1 MLNKKN
7 RKKFHMYSA
16 NAISFATL
24 DLARYSEISTL
35 VHTNHVGALKALMYE
50 NRYLMEDLEPEEKFL
65 LTKKLSLISKEASY
79 IASRLKRFVKVNFI
93 NLHEYGLNESLGLIT
108 PLLEEGR
115 LARYIIASQSEMIND
130 QWANSAQIHASR
142 YDTKLDTKCLK
153 TNFDIYSYKSALSSL
168 APVDQD
174 TANLFFIGES
184 ALGNYLEPARIL
196 KNIYDSMHCGD
207 YLVISQDLYRPSTE
221 KFWVGN
227 YINYLAPQKNFA
239 VTKEFVNDL
248 SQDCPIEVTWE
259 EKNGFRGVKFRV
271 EIQEPIRFANVD
283 LQEKQK
289 VDIFRSTRFTEL
301 ELKKMIFKLDFRIVQ
316 ILYGDHMD
324 TALFVLQR
332 I

>member
-7 RKKFHMYSA
+7 RKRFHMYSA

-24 DLARYSEISTL
+24 DLARYSEIPNSI
-35 VHTNHVGALKALMYE
+35 HNDHVGLLKTLTYE
-50 NRYLMEDLEPEEKFL
+50 NRYLLEASEPEEKFL
-65 LTKKLSLISKEASY
+65 LTKKMGLVSKEAGY
-79 IASRLKRFVKVNFI
+79 IANRLKRFAKINFI
-93 NLHEYGLNESLGLIT
+93 NLHQIGLNESLGLIT
-108 PLLEEGR
+108 PLLEQGR
-115 LARYIIASQSEMIND
+115 LGRYIMAGESDMVND

-142 YDTKLDTKCLK
+142 YDIKLDTKCLK
-153 TNFDIYSYKSALSSL
+153 TNFDIYSYQSALSSL

-174 TANLFFIGES
+174 TANLFFLGES
-184 ALGNYLEPARIL
+184 TLGTYLSPARIL

-207 YLVISQDLYRPSTE
+207 YLVISQDLYRPGTE
-221 KFWVGN
+221 HFWVGN
-227 YINYLAPQKNFA
+227 YINYMAPQKNFTVA
-239 VTKEFVNDL
+239 KEFADDL
-248 SQDCPIEVTWE
+248 SRDCPIEVTWE

-289 VDIFRSTRFTEL
+289 VDFFRCTRFTEL

-316 ILYGDHMD
+316 ILYGDNMD
-324 TALFVLQR
+324 NALFVLQR

>member
-7 RKKFHMYSA
+7 RKRFHMYSA
-16 NAISFATL
+16 NAISFVTL
-24 DLARYSEISTL
+24 DLARYSEIPESI
-35 VHTNHVGALKALMYE
+35 HNDHVGALKALMYA
-50 NRYLMEDLEPEEKFL
+50 NRYLIDASEPQEKFL
-65 LTKKLSLISKEASY
+65 LTKKMSLISKEASY
-79 IASRLKRFVKVNFI
+79 VASRLKRFAKINLI
-93 NLHEYGLNESLGLIT
+93 NLHESGLNESLELIT
-108 PLLEEGR
+108 PLLEQGR
-115 LARYIIASQSEMIND
+115 LGRYVMAGQSDMIND

-142 YDTKLDTKCLK
+142 YNTKLETKCLK
-153 TNFDIYSYKSALSSL
+153 ANFDIYSYKSALSSL

-174 TANLFFIGES
+174 STNLFFMGES
-184 ALGNYLEPARIL
+184 SLGNYLEPARIL
-196 KNIYDSMHCGD
+196 KNIYDSMNCGD
-207 YLVISQDLYRPSTE
+207 YLVLSQDLYNPGTE

-227 YINYLAPQKNFA
+227 YINFLAPQKNFA
-239 VTKEFVNDL
+239 VTKEFANDL

-316 ILYGDHMD
+316 ILYGDNMD
-324 TALFVLQR
+324 NALFVLQKV
-332 I
+332 